1 MNELKTAAGSWA
13 RAFLVAVIS
22 MAAAGVTDPKAL
34 VAAGVASILP
44 PVLRYLN
51 VNDPALGMKKWAN
64 QTSLLF
70 TWLLLQ
76 C

>member
-22 MAAAGVTDPKAL
+22 MAAAGVSDPKAL
-34 VAAGVASILP
+34 IAAGLASTLP

-51 VNDPALGMKKWAN
+51 ANDTALGIKK
-64 QTSLLF
+64 
-70 TWLLLQ
+70 
-76 C
+76 

>member
-22 MAAAGVTDPKAL
+22 MAAAAVTDPKAL

-51 VNDPALGMKKWAN
+51 VNDPALGMKK
-64 QTSLLF
+64 
-70 TWLLLQ
+70 
-76 C
+76 

>member
-22 MAAAGVTDPKAL
+22 MAAADVSDPKAL
-34 VAAGVASILP
+34 IAAGIASIIP

-51 VNDPALGMKKWAN
+51 VNDPALGMKK
-64 QTSLLF
+64 
-70 TWLLLQ
+70 
-76 C
+76 